1 MRSPAGQEP
10 CGGSEGGAGPGFWI
24 GETMERTDVTGSTG
38 VFGSGWAWLVSDQDG
53 TLMVLTTANQD
64 VPDLKLY
71 TSIFP
76 IDVWEHAYYLQ
87 YHKMPMSHR
96 CEIVVDKVYE
106 RIQDAEIWIPYG
118 EVYRYY
124 IKRKTKIIQ
133 QESKRKLNQS
143 DQSE

>member
-1 MRSPAGQEP
+1 MSRKIIKWSMDVY
-10 CGGSEGGAGPGFWI
+10 SKWI
-24 GETMERTDVTGSTG
+24 NSIRLLKRKQKEKIALWMYEET
-38 VFGSGWAWLVSDQDG
+38 
-53 TLMVLTTANQD
+53 
-64 VPDLKLY
+64 Y
-71 TSIFP
+71 
-76 IDVWEHAYYLQ
+76 AYYLQ

-124 IKRKTKIIQ
+124 IKRKTKIIHRI
-133 QESKRKLNQS
+133 EKKLNQS